1 MTEFLLYTIL
11 GGFIFAI
18 FLLAII
24 GASILINALKNK
36 DDKS

>member
-1 MTEFLLYTIL
+1 MTEFILYTIL

-36 DDKS
+36 NDY